1 MCILLYYVG
10 LINTKNR
17 HWWLKLSLGQSR
29 WTYQPMVSLIW
40 NLINNEKKHKKSRD
54 SKRNYIKYNILKS
67 QSYYLI
73 IIDLNYINIIIY
85 PNISYIRSIM
95 LYDINIFLSSEC
107 EF

>member
-73 IIDLNYINIIIY
+73 IIIDLNYINI
-85 PNISYIRSIM
+85 IRSIM